1 MTRRIILVLMVAA
14 LGLAA
19 GWLLLRSRPVAP
31 APSATASVPLAQR
44 PIVPIED
51 HKTIDFSNG
60 QPVVRTDAEN
70 RAVIAKAEIE
80 MAAAADTVTFAPI
93 GPQPATPAKT
103 DPSKAREDASH

>member
-31 APSATASVPLAQR
+31 SLSASVPVAQR

-60 QPVVRTDAEN
+60 QPVVRTDEAN

-80 MAAAADTVTFAPI
+80 MAAAADSVTFAPI
-93 GPQPATPAKT
+93 GPQPAAAAKA
-103 DPSKAREDASH
+103 DPSKPKEDAPH